1 MEKGRY
7 KGRIASRDSLE
18 GLLIVGGLYTGA
30 ADPWAM
36 SDAELAKA
44 KAALLAQKELVRFY
58 WSSQTD
64 MEQAFANGEI
74 VAAYGWNAS
83 VAMLRKQG
91 IDMALM
97 KCKEGI
103 VTWTDGLVM
112 MNGGSGS
119 EDLAYEFINAYM
131 SPEVGAFLINSY
143 GYGSG
148 NAKAYESVTDE
159 RLAELGI
166 TDPDV
171 VISTSKF
178 QREISSDIRQKY
190 QAVFDEVK
198 LS

>member
-1 MEKGRY
+1 
-7 KGRIASRDSLE
+7 
-18 GLLIVGGLYTGA
+18 
-30 ADPWAM
+30 
-36 SDAELAKA
+36 
-44 KAALLAQKELVRFY
+44 
-58 WSSQTD
+58 
-64 MEQAFANGEI
+64 
-74 VAAYGWNAS
+74 
-83 VAMLRKQG
+83 
-91 IDMALM
+91 
-97 KCKEGI
+97 
-103 VTWTDGLVM
+103 M

-178 QREISSDIRQKY
+178 QREISSNTRQKY